1 MTSLLMER
9 EVINL
14 QGLARAVVVI
24 TMNYM
29 SINLCTVVHLT

>member
-29 SINLCTVVHLT
+29 SINLRTVVHLT